1 MLKVFNLSDLAPAFV
16 GIWVRVFGEAPS
28 YLLPHSCK
36 KKESIRDLGGQNKV
50 SCMKLPSWA
59 LTSLSWSQRF
69 FLKSFFLRERD
80 SEQRSSEAAT
90 TSREAKK
97 NFKPLG
103 PGQPRS
109 QILSPVIYFPYF
121 CSKEDFINDT
131 NMVAKSELLGVVP
144 ARPNFLERM
153 VKSIACDNRT
163 LLASDVLSICVTHRT
178 YTDCLAHLW
187 HIKHCL
193 MGYQNC
199 AKCQVCTG

>member
-1 MLKVFNLSDLAPAFV
+1 MRLPHTFFRIPAKKRNQFETWVDKIKWVVWNCPPEPWPHYPGPRGFSWNLSFFA
-16 GIWVRVFGEAPS
+16 
-28 YLLPHSCK
+28 
-36 KKESIRDLGGQNKV
+36 KER
-50 SCMKLPSWA
+50 A
-59 LTSLSWSQRF
+59 
-69 FLKSFFLRERD
+69 
-80 SEQRSSEAAT
+80 SSEAAT

-109 QILSPVIYFPYF
+109 QILSPVIHFPYF

-178 YTDCLAHLW
+178 YYYTDCLAHLW